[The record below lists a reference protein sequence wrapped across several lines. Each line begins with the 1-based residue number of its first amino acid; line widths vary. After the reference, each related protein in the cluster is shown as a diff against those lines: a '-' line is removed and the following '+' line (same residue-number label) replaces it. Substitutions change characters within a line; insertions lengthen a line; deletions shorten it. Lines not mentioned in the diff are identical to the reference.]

1 MIVGG
6 AQENTLLTC
15 RGLRELGHR
24 VILFTGPSL
33 GPEGSLLPE
42 FIQTGC
48 EIKEIP
54 TLVRNP
60 NPRSEW
66 QAYRAMKCELMAMR
80 PDVVHT
86 HSSKAGILGRLA
98 AWRLRVPAVVHTVH
112 GLPFH
117 PYQNTAINQA
127 WILLER
133 YAARRCHKIVCVAE
147 AMRTQALAA
156 GVGRPDQYSIAYSG
170 MEIEQYIHPKATRQ
184 TARQRLGIG
193 PDALVI
199 GTIARLQPLKGHDDL
214 LKIAGELFSRNKRVH
229 FLWVGDGVYKQRF
242 LRTIEQR
249 GWQGRFTLTGLVPPA
264 EVAEIL
270 PAMDILA
277 HPSYREGLPRAVV
290 QGMLARL
297 PTVVYNCDGAG
308 EVCRPGQTG
317 ILVEPGNSPDLLA
330 ALSEMAED
338 STRRENF
345 GRAGNGLAADL
356 FDYRKM
362 VGQLDILYRKVREE
376 HEHQRI

>member
-15 RGLRELGHR
+15 LGLRELGHR

-33 GPEGSLLPE
+33 GPEGSLLPK
-42 FIQTGC
+42 FTQTGC
-48 EIKEIP
+48 EVREIP

-60 NPRSEW
+60 HPMAEW
-66 QAYRAMKCELMAMR
+66 RAYRAMKREWMAIK

-86 HSSKAGILGRLA
+86 HSSKAGILGRWA
-98 AWRLRVPAVVHTVH
+98 AWRLGVPVVVHTVH

-117 PYQNTAINQA
+117 PYQNPAVNRA
-127 WILLER
+127 WIMLER
-133 YAARRCHKIVCVAE
+133 HAARRCHKIVCVAD

-156 GVGRPDQYSIAYSG
+156 GVGRPEQYSIVYSG
-170 MEIEQYIHPKATRQ
+170 MEIDQYIHPRATRQ

-199 GTIARLQPLKGHDDL
+199 GTVARLQPLKGHDDL
-214 LKIAGELFSRNKRVH
+214 LKIAGDLFTRNNRVH
-229 FLWVGDGVYKQRF
+229 FLWVGDGIYKQRF
-242 LRTIEQR
+242 LRAIEQR
-249 GWQGRFTLTGLVPPA
+249 GWRGRFTLTGLVPPE

-270 PAMDILA
+270 PAMDIMA

-317 ILVEPGNSPDLLA
+317 ILVEPGNSRDLLA
-330 ALSEMAED
+330 ALSQMAADIRQRED
-338 STRRENF
+338 F
-345 GRAGNGLAADL
+345 GRAGNKLAADL

-362 VGQLDILYRKVREE
+362 VQQLDVLYRKVHDEREK
-376 HEHQRI
+376 

>member
-15 RGLRELGHR
+15 LGQRQLGDR
-24 VILFTGPSL
+24 VILLTGPSL
-33 GPEGSLLPE
+33 GPEGSLLAK

-48 EIKEIP
+48 EIREIP

-60 NPRSEW
+60 NPPAEW
-66 QAYRAMKCELMAMR
+66 RAYQAMKREMISIK

-98 AWRLRVPAVVHTVH
+98 AWRLGVPAVVHTVH

-117 PYQNTAINQA
+117 PYQNPVVNQA
-127 WILLER
+127 WIMLEQ

-147 AMRTQALAA
+147 AMRTQSLAA
-156 GVGRPDQYSIAYSG
+156 GVGRAEQYSVVYSG
-170 MEIEQYIHPKATRQ
+170 MEIDQYIHPRATRQ
-184 TARQRLGIG
+184 TARERLGIG
-193 PDALVI
+193 PDAIVI
-199 GTIARLQPLKGHDDL
+199 GTVARLQPLKGHDDL
-214 LKIAGELFSRNKRVH
+214 LKIAPDLFRRNQHVH
-229 FLWVGDGVYKQRF
+229 FLWVGDGIYKQRF
-242 LRTIEQR
+242 LQTIEQR
-249 GWQGRFTLTGLVPPA
+249 GWRGHFTLTGLVTPE

-270 PAMDILA
+270 PAMDIMA

-297 PTVVYNCDGAG
+297 PTVVYDCDGAS

-317 ILVEPGNSPDLLA
+317 ILVEPGNSRDMLA
-330 ALSEMAED
+330 ALVEMAENN
-338 STRRENF
+338 REREAF
-345 GRAGNGLAADL
+345 GGAGNKLAADL

-362 VGQLDILYRKVREE
+362 VRQLNELYRKVHEE
-376 HEHQRI
+376 RDT